1 MSRENIEGNIAHLAD
16 KMAKAEMI
24 ENAIPFSDF
33 DEYTIIYDRIFAD
46 LSDKYLYID
55 MPGLPIELPIA
66 SLKKLYK
73 GTIEVDL
80 SSKMQSRDETKK
92 FSLRGFERAL
102 IGTGM
107 ELKFPPCSIGLI
119 KSLPSKQLKKGVLV
133 DTVLKKGYKGEI
145 NFYLI
150 NLTPF
155 KIDFEYGE
163 KVAQLFF
170 QQL

>member
-1 MSRENIEGNIAHLAD
+1 MNRESIEGSIALIAD
-16 KMAKAEMI
+16 KMAKDEMTLNKI
-24 ENAIPFSDF
+24 AFSNF
-33 DEYTIIYDRIFAD
+33 DEYASIYDRIFED
-46 LSDKYLYID
+46 ISNRYLGGD
-55 MPGLPIELPIA
+55 MSGYPVELPIA

-107 ELKFPPCSIGLI
+107 ELQFPPCSIGII

-133 DTVLKKGYKGEI
+133 DTVLKQGYKGEI

-163 KVAQLFF
+163 KVAQLFY
-170 QQL
+170 QQI